1 VANTYGTAGASACTF
16 RASPWFQLEKQMR
29 KLFFVATLFMAAVVS
44 DPASAVTGRFVRDF
58 EHPFVGLAVFYDATG
73 EFIGRCSGSLLS
85 PSLFLTAGHCIEGAV
100 SARVYFQQDAGA
112 HYDPVTQVDPV
123 SGYPES
129 CLTQPCTTSSELI
142 NFGYPAGFPNT
153 RDAALLVLDDPILLS
168 EYGTLA
174 AAGTLDALATR
185 RGRQSIELTVSG
197 YGLSYTNPAVTVS
210 FRERLMASQQL
221 VNLTSALTGGF
232 NLQATNNPGIGGGSC
247 FGDSGGPV
255 FYGNQSS
262 NLIVGITSFGL
273 SANVCAGVDFAYR
286 SDQAELIE
294 WVLANVPAGETVT
307 IAD

>member
-1 VANTYGTAGASACTF
+1 
-16 RASPWFQLEKQMR
+16 MR
-29 KLFFVATLFMAAVVS
+29 KLIFLATLFSSVLVCNT
-44 DPASAVTGRFVRDF
+44 ASAVTGRFVRDF

-85 PSLFLTAGHCIEGAV
+85 PSLFLTAGHCIEGAT
-100 SARVYFQQDAGA
+100 SARVYFQQDAGV
-112 HYDPVTQVDPV
+112 HYDPVTQLDPI
-123 SGYPES
+123 SGYPET

-142 NFGYPAGFPNT
+142 NYGYPAGFPNT

-185 RGRQSIELTVSG
+185 RGRQSIDLTVSG

-221 VNLTSALTGGF
+221 VNLTSALTDGF

-255 FYGNQSS
+255 FYGSQSS

-286 SDQAELIE
+286 TDQAELIE

-307 IAD
+307 IAE

>member
-1 VANTYGTAGASACTF
+1 
-16 RASPWFQLEKQMR
+16 MR
-29 KLFFVATLFMAAVVS
+29 KSHLFATLFVAALVFQ
-44 DPASAVTGRFVRDF
+44 PASAVTGRFVRDF

-85 PSLFLTAGHCIEGAV
+85 PSLFLTAGHCIEGAT

-112 HYDPVTQVDPV
+112 HYDPVTQLDPV
-123 SGYPES
+123 SGYPET
-129 CLTQPCTTSSELI
+129 CLSQPCTTSSELI
-142 NFGYPAGFPNT
+142 NYGYPAGFPNT
-153 RDAALLVLDDPILLS
+153 RDAALLVLDDPIMLS

-174 AAGTLDALATR
+174 AAGSLDVLATR
-185 RGRQSIELTVSG
+185 RGRQSIGLTVSG

-221 VNLTSALTGGF
+221 VNLNSALTDGF
-232 NLQATNNPGIGGGSC
+232 NLEATNNPGIGGGSC

-286 SDQAELIE
+286 TDQAELIE
-294 WVLANVPAGETVT
+294 WVQANVPAGESVT
-307 IAD
+307 IAQ